1 MGLDELTRF
10 CEENSIVYK
19 LNEPMSCHTSFK
31 IGGAADIFISV
42 SSANEL
48 SAVFKKCGELN
59 IPRFIIGKGS
69 NLLVSDL
76 GLEGAVISLL
86 GLNGISV
93 FGEEI
98 TCGAGAAL
106 SDICRAALRN
116 SLTGLEFAYGKPGSI
131 GGAVYMN
138 AGAYGGEISG
148 AVLSAECM
156 TADGSTVKVEAKD
169 MNFGYRKSV
178 FKENGTTVISAVLR
192 LQKGEK
198 KEIEE
203 KMEDY
208 ISRRK
213 SKQPLEYPSAGSF
226 FKRPEGYFAGA
237 LIEKN
242 GLKGASVGGAQV
254 SCKHAGFIIN
264 RGGATAADVMKLS
277 RKVSD
282 TVLAKDGVK
291 LEREVIFIGRE
302 EKGE

>member
-1 MGLDELTRF
+1 MGLNKLIGF
-10 CEENSIVYK
+10 CEENSIEYK

-42 SSANEL
+42 RSVLEL
-48 SAVFKKCGELN
+48 SALLKRCGELN
-59 IPRFIIGKGS
+59 IPRFIIGKGT

-76 GLEGAVISLL
+76 GIEGAVISLS

-93 FGEEI
+93 AGEEI

-106 SDICRAALRN
+106 SDVCRAALKA
-116 SLTGLEFAYGKPGSI
+116 SLTGLEFAYGIPGSI

-138 AGAYGGEISG
+138 AGAYGGEMSNV
-148 AVLSAECM
+148 VLSAEGI
-156 TADGSTVKVEAKD
+156 TEDGRLVKVNAED

-178 FKENGTTVISAVLR
+178 FKQNGTTVISTVLR
-192 LQKGEK
+192 LKKGDS

-203 KMEDY
+203 KMQDY

-242 GLKGASVGGAQV
+242 GLKGAAEGGAQV

-264 RGGATAADVMKLS
+264 RGGATAAQVIKLG
-277 RKVSD
+277 RRVSD
-282 TVLAKDGVK
+282 TVKARDGVK
-291 LEREVIFIGRE
+291 LEREVIFIGRK
-302 EKGE
+302 EKED